1 MYSCVQGTLDSVNQL
16 AAQTYSAF
24 NKDGSGSRD
33 SLNSLASQLSL
44 GTAPAAEDRT
54 QQDSGTVSGAG
65 GSSSSDLVSFGSPAA
80 AVTGAAPAGGSSAS
94 SGQFF
99 SLGEDDDPVSLSNSN
114 SSTKVTDGRDYGA
127 QEPRGSGSLSSLIA
141 AIPKIKLKLHEG
153 SFMVVKD
160 GIE

>member
-1 MYSCVQGTLDSVNQL
+1 MGSCVQGTLDSVNQL

-44 GTAPAAEDRT
+44 STAPAAEDRA

-94 SGQFF
+94 SASSGQFF
-99 SLGEDDDPVSLSNSN
+99 TLGGDDDPVSLSNSN
-114 SSTKVTDGRDYGA
+114 SPIKETDGRDCGA
-127 QEPRGSGSLSSLIA
+127 QEPVGL
-141 AIPKIKLKLHEG
+141 KIKLKLHEG
-153 SFMVVKD
+153 SVWVVKD

>member
-1 MYSCVQGTLDSVNQL
+1 MKEKKHEEKKKSKE
-16 AAQTYSAF
+16 
-24 NKDGSGSRD
+24 KDGSRSWD
-33 SLNSLASQLSL
+33 SLNSLS
-44 GTAPAAEDRT
+44 TVPAAEDRA

-114 SSTKVTDGRDYGA
+114 SPTKETDGRDYGA
-127 QEPRGSGSLSSLIA
+127 QEAEGLGSLSSSIA

-153 SFMVVKD
+153 SVWVVKD
-160 GIE
+160 GIQ